1 MESFPHKQLDWFFS
15 EDIHDDIPYI
25 IALHLATDILCK
37 GISAVHKDNQKQ
49 ILADGEWVASR
60 GHMVKS
66 LSTHYNILPPW
77 PPNPLLL
84 IIIPF
89 SENKLEFGSA
99 RVRGPDGPLAIALA
113 RTQGPSLSCNDPCN
127 MLTSVVYAKSTVLIE
142 FSLADVIAGRIMA
155 HMDTLDS
162 LTSNILGF
170 GIGKLFKL
178 DKFPFHIGD
187 VIESFIMDEFDENI
201 DQKKE
206 SAESVPDEK
215 FISLSNNWSGPLS
228 DVPEPLQIAAT
239 SQLFGGMDDIGGAS
253 IFFAQS
259 EALSGD

>member
-1 MESFPHKQLDWFFS
+1 MESFPHKQLDWFLS
-15 EDIHDDIPYI
+15 EDIHKDIPYF

-37 GISAVHKDNQKQ
+37 GLSAFHKDNQKQ

-60 GHMVKS
+60 GHTVKS

-99 RVRGPDGPLAIALA
+99 RVLGPDGPLAIALA

-142 FSLADVIAGRIMA
+142 FSLADVIAGRIMSLTDSLSSLA
-155 HMDTLDS
+155 GNLLGDRLAKAFKLNELAEALIGELFGFGMDTMTDS
-162 LTSNILGF
+162 LESST
-170 GIGKLFKL
+170 
-178 DKFPFHIGD
+178 D
-187 VIESFIMDEFDENI
+187 ESFVTLSNDLNE
-201 DQKKE
+201 
-206 SAESVPDEK
+206 
-215 FISLSNNWSGPLS
+215 SLSGLSEQTEIGMASEVLGGPLS
-228 DVPEPLQIAAT
+228 LN
-239 SQLFGGMDDIGGAS
+239 GGT